1 VSARTCQLAAV
12 ERVAQRLRLGCLVNE
27 LSRFEMTVLAVFL
40 LPLILG
46 GFLVAFA

>member
-1 VSARTCQLAAV
+1 MSARTCHLATM
-12 ERVAQRLRLGCLVNE
+12 ERMAQRLRLGRLVNE